1 MNQHM
6 TLEEL
11 VIASHDYSSK
21 IRLQYPLTDESLER
35 IKASTKQ
42 IMIPSYF
49 SPDECKSVAAA
60 MERTPNATLIQLG
73 YVNNLDFLEYFP
85 KLISLRLEG
94 PYDSLS
100 QLKQLLY
107 LQDLTIDIG
116 KPGTVTLNDVAEL
129 KQLKRLALSGS
140 AYKGVKATRQLV
152 ASMKTLCHLPHL
164 QVLAFNGLTLPDLE
178 VIPHIPSLRSLTLT
192 QCSIADLSAIGMS
205 KTLLHLHIGNC
216 LTQSLAFITPLSSLQ
231 WLSLSYLSKV
241 DHLPSMSSL
250 SCLRKL
256 ELDTLVN
263 LKDFSPIYGCPSLE
277 DLVLTAPKNVEPD
290 DLSFLRDHSTLKRAW
305 IELGS
310 RKRNVRVKNL
320 LQLPS
325 AGARSRFVFGI

>member
-1 MNQHM
+1 M

-35 IKASTKQ
+35 IKPSTKQ
-42 IMIPSYF
+42 IMISSHF

-94 PYDSLS
+94 PYESLS

-107 LQDLTIDIG
+107 LKDLTIDIG

-140 AYKGVKATRQLV
+140 AYKGVKAIRQLV

-178 VIPHIPSLRSLTLT
+178 VIPHIPSLRSLTLS

-205 KTLLHLHIGNC
+205 KTLLHLHMGNC
-216 LTQSLAFITPLSSLQ
+216 LTQSLAFISPLSSLQ

-241 DHLPSMSSL
+241 DQLPSMSSL

-263 LKDFSPIYGCPSLE
+263 LKDFSPIYGCPALE

-290 DLSFLRDHSTLKRAW
+290 DLSFLRDIPTLKRAW

-310 RKRNVRVKNL
+310 RKRNVRVKDL
-320 LQLPS
+320 LRLPS
-325 AGARSRFVFGI
+325 AGARSRFVFRI